1 MPMKISNRS
10 LAPRTNIAGPAR
22 SASAMAPASTT
33 PYATNGMIAY
43 HYPVLRVWS
52 VHDEAAD
59 DSPHV
64 QQIENILK
72 ERNGQ

>member
-1 MPMKISNRS
+1 
-10 LAPRTNIAGPAR
+10 
-22 SASAMAPASTT
+22 
-33 PYATNGMIAY
+33 MIAY